1 MGGVTIEE
9 GEWKLVGYVGEGFYI
24 VRIYKGDEEICKF
37 KLSPEDLW
45 LLISDFIE
53 DVMRGD

>member
-1 MGGVTIEE
+1 MGVTIEE

-24 VRIYKGDEEICKF
+24 VRIYKGDEEIYKF

-45 LLISDFIE
+45 LLVSDFIE